1 MGPVRLIGTPISRVA
16 NSRLFQLAVVIA
28 AILLLDHYAY
38 DHAAL
43 QAIAEG
49 LKSAV
54 TATVQLCSDFLRVGI
69 LTDPMLQVAVMIVY
83 VYVIFLLIFYLLRL
97 VIRAL
102 IDVAGRNNFLWLRN
116 AIARERGVAAY
127 RAWLPLERI
136 RPPDCP
142 QEQWEQRFAWPAD
155 NRPPY
160 PPLPH
165 RMARAAVSYVV
176 VIGIAAVLL
185 QLFTPLAVL
194 TWLRAL
200 I

>member
-1 MGPVRLIGTPISRVA
+1 MGPVRLIGTPIRRIAS
-16 NSRLFQLAVVIA
+16 SRLFQLAVVIA

-49 LKSAV
+49 LNSAV
-54 TATVQLCSDFLRVGI
+54 TASVQLCSEFFRVGI
-69 LTDPMLQVAVMIVY
+69 LTDPVLQVAIMIAY
-83 VYVIFLLIFYLLRL
+83 VYVIFLLIFYLLGL
-97 VIRAL
+97 AIRAL
-102 IDVAGRNNFLWLRN
+102 VDLAGRSNFLWLRN
-116 AIARERGVAAY
+116 SIARERGIAAY

-142 QEQWEQRFAWPAD
+142 QQEWEQRFAWPAD

-160 PPLPH
+160 PPL
-165 RMARAAVSYVV
+165 RRRIARAALSYAAAAGV
-176 VIGIAAVLL
+176 AAVLL
-185 QLFTPLAVL
+185 QLFTPFPVL
-194 TWLRAL
+194 SWLHRL